1 MENLRMLRIEKGL
14 TIMELALE
22 MDVVP
27 STIQQYETGVNEPKI
42 EMLIRLSDYFHVTI
56 DFLVGRSPVREP
68 INDEDEILASQLCH
82 LNNREAKRAA
92 ISLLREVRCKDNK

>member
-68 INDEDEILASQLCH
+68 INELRQH
-82 LNNREAKRAA
+82 
-92 ISLLREVRCKDNK
+92 ISC

>member
-1 MENLRMLRIEKGL
+1 MIDMENLRMLRIEKGL

-42 EMLIRLSDYFHVTI
+42 EMLRRLSDYFHVTI
-56 DFLVGRSPVREP
+56 DF
-68 INDEDEILASQLCH
+68 
-82 LNNREAKRAA
+82 
-92 ISLLREVRCKDNK
+92 RCV

>member
-1 MENLRMLRIEKGL
+1 
-14 TIMELALE
+14 MELALE

-56 DFLVGRSPVREP
+56 DFLVGRSPVG
-68 INDEDEILASQLCH
+68 AYQ
-82 LNNREAKRAA
+82 
-92 ISLLREVRCKDNK
+92 

>member
-14 TIMELALE
+14 TIMEFALE

-68 INDEDEILASQLCH
+68 INDEDEILASQLRH